1 MTKLIRLFASLFA
14 VALVATT
21 PAFAIELQAG
31 RDYTLID
38 PPLYTPKGKIEVIE
52 FFSYGCPHCNE
63 FHPLLD
69 DWAAKLP
76 KDVVVRRVPIT
87 FHRLPWERL
96 SRIYFALEA
105 MGQID
110 RLNGAVFKSL
120 HEERFVINS
129 DEAAIDWAVKHG
141 LDGKKFGDM
150 LNSFSVQSKVQQADQ
165 EAASARIQGVP
176 ALVVDGRWLLN
187 NQAAGS
193 NEELLRRVDALVA
206 KARKDKKTK

>member
-1 MTKLIRLFASLFA
+1 MTKLIRLLASLFA
-14 VALVATT
+14 VALVTAT
-21 PAFAIELQAG
+21 PGFAADLEAG

-52 FFSYGCPHCNE
+52 FFSYACPHCKE
-63 FHPLLD
+63 FHPVLD
-69 DWAAKLP
+69 AWAAKLP
-76 KDVVVRRVPIT
+76 KDVVLRRVPIT
-87 FHRLPWERL
+87 FRRLPWERL

-105 MGQID
+105 MGQVD

-150 LNSFSVQSKVQQADQ
+150 LTSFSVQSKVQQADQ
-165 EAASARIQGVP
+165 ESASAKIQGVP
-176 ALVVDGRWLLN
+176 ALVVDGRWLIN
-187 NQAAGS
+187 NQAASG
-193 NEELLRRVDALVA
+193 NADLLKRVDFLVA
-206 KARKDKKTK
+206 KARKEKKFK

>member
-14 VALVATT
+14 VALVTT
-21 PAFAIELQAG
+21 MPGFAADLQSG
-31 RDYTLID
+31 RDYTPID

-52 FFSYGCPHCNE
+52 FFSYACPHCKE

-69 DWAAKLP
+69 TWAAKLP
-76 KDVVVRRVPIT
+76 KDVVLRRVPIT
-87 FHRLPWERL
+87 FRRLPWERL

-105 MGQID
+105 MGQLD
-110 RLNGAVFKSL
+110 RLSGAVFKSL

-165 EAASARIQGVP
+165 EAAAAKIQGVP

-193 NEELLRRVDALVA
+193 NEELLRRVDSLVA
-206 KARKDKKTK
+206 KARKEKKLK

>member
-1 MTKLIRLFASLFA
+1 MTKLIRLLASLFA
-14 VALVATT
+14 VALVTAT
-21 PAFAIELQAG
+21 PGFAADLEAG

-52 FFSYGCPHCNE
+52 FFSYACPHCKE
-63 FHPLLD
+63 FHPALD
-69 DWAAKLP
+69 AWAAKLP
-76 KDVVVRRVPIT
+76 KDVVLRRVPVS
-87 FHRLPWERL
+87 FRRLPWERL

-105 MGQID
+105 MGQVD

-150 LNSFSVQSKVQQADQ
+150 LTSFSVQSKVQQADQ
-165 EAASARIQGVP
+165 ESASAKIQGVP
-176 ALVVDGRWLLN
+176 ALVVDGRWLIN
-187 NQAAGS
+187 NQAASG
-193 NEELLRRVDALVA
+193 NADVLKRVDFLVA
-206 KARKDKKTK
+206 KARKEKKFK

>member
-1 MTKLIRLFASLFA
+1 MTKLIRLLASLFA
-14 VALVATT
+14 VALVTAT
-21 PAFAIELQAG
+21 PGFAADLEAG

-52 FFSYGCPHCNE
+52 FFSYACPHCKE
-63 FHPLLD
+63 FHPALD
-69 DWAAKLP
+69 AWAAKLP
-76 KDVVVRRVPIT
+76 KDVVLRRVPVS
-87 FHRLPWERL
+87 FRRLPWERL

-105 MGQID
+105 MGQVD

-150 LNSFSVQSKVQQADQ
+150 LTSFSVQSKVQQADQ
-165 EAASARIQGVP
+165 ESASAKMQGVP
-176 ALVVDGRWLLN
+176 ALVVDGRWLIN
-187 NQAAGS
+187 NQAASG
-193 NEELLRRVDALVA
+193 NADVLKRVDFLVA
-206 KARKDKKTK
+206 KARKEKKFK